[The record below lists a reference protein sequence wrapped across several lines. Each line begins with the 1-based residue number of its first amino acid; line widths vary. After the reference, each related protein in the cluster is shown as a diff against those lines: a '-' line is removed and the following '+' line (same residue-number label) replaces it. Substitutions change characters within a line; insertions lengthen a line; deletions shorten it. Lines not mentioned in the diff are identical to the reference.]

1 MPVFDVFRNLR
12 QLPAWSRPV
21 LFITC
26 YFVLNR
32 LYFEIPNDVLKDLV
46 YFQGVTLVCANI
58 IKFVAPQE
66 AVSAIHNHLVSPS
79 ADLEII
85 RGCDGA
91 GALFLVLSA
100 ILASP
105 SSFLRKL
112 WGMALGI
119 GLLYVFNLIR
129 VSGLYFLIVYHA
141 DWFELIHTYIA
152 PSFIIVIGCLYFAWW
167 AFSSTQKSYEPS

>member
-1 MPVFDVFRNLR
+1 MPVFYTFLNLR
-12 QLPAWSRPV
+12 QLLAWSRPI
-21 LFITC
+21 LFIAC

-46 YFQGVTLVCANI
+46 YFQGITGVCAKT
-58 IKFVAPQE
+58 IKLAAPQE
-66 AVSAIHNHLVSPS
+66 AVSAVHNHLVSPR

-100 ILASP
+100 ILAFP
-105 SSFLRKL
+105 APFFRKL

-119 GLLYVFNLIR
+119 GLIYVLNLIR
-129 VSGLYFLIVYHA
+129 VSGLYFLIAYRA

-152 PSFIIVIGCLYFAWW
+152 PSFIIIIGCLYFAWW